1 MTSIAAELA
10 RWATDLEP
18 TEADLEVAQRRPDSD
33 ADRPARGENPIH
45 LGVMMIMNR
54 EIGMV
59 TPPLS
64 RNLFMASDL
73 SGKSVLQVAK
83 IAIAIALVV
92 LAALALATCLPFISL
107 TLLGDG

>member
-1 MTSIAAELA
+1 MPIGL
-10 RWATDLEP
+10 R
-18 TEADLEVAQRRPDSD
+18 
-33 ADRPARGENPIH
+33 RGENPIR
-45 LGVMMIMNR
+45 LGVIMIMNR

-73 SGKSVLQVAK
+73 SGKSVPQVAK